1 MQKELEVSQQIE
13 DYVLKVVGQEVLMM
27 DKIVYLINKFILI
40 LLILT
45 VSSRNDFLTVL
56 FIYLYI
62 YLLYSC
68 PLVFSY

>member
-13 DYVLKVVGQEVLMM
+13 DYVLKVVGQEVLIM

-45 VSSRNDFLTVL
+45 VSQRNDFLTV
-56 FIYLYI
+56 FIIYLF
-62 YLLYSC
+62 YSC

>member
-1 MQKELEVSQQIE
+1 MQKELEVSQKIE

-27 DKIVYLINKFILI
+27 DKIVYLFNKFILI

-45 VSSRNDFLTVL
+45 VSQRNDFLTV
-56 FIYLYI
+56 IIKKYNYLI
-62 YLLYSC
+62 NSC